1 MKNFNLLNYEAQ
13 ANFNKLALSSNCEL
27 AEKYQFLV
35 ELQTVCANVRYALAC
50 STLIFLKG
58 IWSEFNDFDIVVHPD
73 DCAKMVSILFEI
85 GFKENEIKND
95 QSIYKRIYFGKF
107 SRGPIE
113 VDLVSE
119 WGILGGGNSVY
130 QYNYKEKDIDFLQ
143 ISDELVVPLLPLEA
157 QFILY
162 RMLSWHQPERKIKA
176 DFIYLYLASEN
187 GGIKH
192 PDVLTKALEQTL
204 PNMVRAEIEELMLE

>member
-1 MKNFNLLNYEAQ
+1 MKRENFYLPDYEVQ
-13 ANFNKLALSSNCEL
+13 SRFNKLALSLNCEL
-27 AEKYQFLV
+27 AEKYCFLI
-35 ELQTVCANVRYALAC
+35 ELKEKCEGVRYALAC

-73 DCAKMVSILFEI
+73 DCDKMISLLFDL

-95 QSIYKRIYFGKF
+95 QSIYTRKYFGKF
-107 SRGPIE
+107 IRGRIE
-113 VDLVSE
+113 IDLVSE

-130 QYNYKEKDIDFLQ
+130 QYNYKEKDICHFQ
-143 ISDELVVPLLPLEA
+143 ISDELTVPLLPLEA

-176 DFIYLYLASEN
+176 DSIYLYFISET
-187 GGIKH
+187 GGIEQ
-192 PDVLTKALEQTL
+192 PDVLYDALNQPL
-204 PNMVRAEIEELMLE
+204 PNMIRAEIEELM